1 MARVTLS
8 KTALKAEQDK
18 IRLYEQYLP
27 SLDLKRRQFLF
38 EISTAGRE
46 RDETR
51 EAIARLESRTADWI
65 ALLGN
70 EEIEVAGLVE
80 LSSLRLGRQ
89 NLLGVEL
96 PVLEDLRITTGAYS
110 MLARPVWIDAL
121 VDALEEMVRL
131 GILIQVREERLRR
144 LREALRKITQRV
156 NLFDKVLIP
165 ETGRNIR
172 TIRIALGDAE
182 RSGVVRAKIAK
193 AKRRPEGYR

>member
-1 MARVTLS
+1 MARVTLN

-38 EISTAGRE
+38 EISKAGRE

-51 EAIARLESRTADWI
+51 EAITRLESRTADWI

-70 EEIEVAGLVE
+70 EEIEASGLVE
-80 LSSLRLGRQ
+80 LSSLKLGRQ

-96 PVLEDLRITTGAYS
+96 PVLEDMRITTGAYS
-110 MLARPVWIDAL
+110 MLARPVW
-121 VDALEEMVRL
+121 VDALADALHEMVKLR
-131 GILIQVREERLRR
+131 IHIQVREERFRR
-144 LREALRKITQRV
+144 LTEALGRITQRV

-165 ETGRNIR
+165 ETRRNIR

-193 AKRRPEGYR
+193 AKRRAEGS